1 MRIFKSLQKSLFSRL
16 TFLLFFALSAAQANA
31 ANLKMDFTVSME
43 NPASGIY
50 QVQLNCSG
58 LETKQTDFKIP
69 VWMPGYYQIM
79 DYASDVMDLKVTDL
93 TGKSVKWERA
103 NHNTWRVYN
112 ANSSALKISYG
123 VKTSRSF
130 VATNFLTSD
139 HGFIAPPG
147 TFLHVANKINTPAT
161 VRIIPYTGWDRV
173 ATGLTK
179 MNNESFTFYAEDFD
193 VLYDSPILIGK
204 LEELPSFTVKGVP
217 HYFIGYKLGDFDKAA
232 FIADL
237 KKVVEAAVKVIGDV
251 PFKNYTFI
259 GIGPGRGGIEH
270 INSSAVSFSGS
281 DALNTVDGRRSV
293 LSFLGHEYFH
303 HYNAKRIRPIELGPF
318 DYDNGSKTNMLWVAE
333 GVTTYYDEMLLRW
346 AGLESSEDIFK
357 NFSNTIQ
364 SYENSPG
371 RYFQTVSQA
380 SYDTWS
386 DGPFG
391 RKEEEVNKTISY
403 YEKGPILAMMLDF
416 KIRHE
421 TKNAKT
427 LDDVMRKLYFDYY
440 KKLNRG
446 YTEAEFK
453 IVCEGIAGTKLDEFF
468 SYVYTLTTPDYTK
481 YFDYA
486 GLAIDVSPKPMPGGW
501 LGVKASMQNKIL
513 TVHDVEWMSPAWLE
527 GVRRNAVISKINDK
541 PATVDLL
548 NSINKDYKDGDLVKL
563 EILNSKGTV
572 QVPVILGTKRDTS
585 FEITRKPNLSPLQR
599 TIQKSWLRE

>member
-16 TFLLFFALSAAQANA
+16 TFLIFFALSAAQANA

-79 DYASDVMDLKVTDL
+79 DYASDIMDLKVTDL
-93 TGKSVKWERA
+93 TGKSIKWERA

-251 PFKNYTFI
+251 PFKDYTFI

-281 DALNTVDGRRSV
+281 DAWNTVDGRRSV

-403 YEKGPILAMMLDF
+403 YEKGPVLAMMLDF

-548 NSINKDYKDGDLVKL
+548 NSINQDYKDGDLVKL

-585 FEITRKPNLSPLQR
+585 FEITRKPNLSPLQS
-599 TIQKSWLRE
+599 TIQKSWLKE